1 MSDSP
6 PVSPVSRPNST
17 AKSKEKTTTPPNK
30 KTLNETRMKKLYY
43 EDGFTLGRDTLY
55 SVLKEKFPKD
65 PPSKKTVGTWLKN
78 QKIQQLFRGARNSGG
93 AGSFKP
99 ISPWH
104 SLSADLIDFTNKPAR
119 QWRYILVVID
129 NFSRFIHT
137 RKMTGKTAEK
147 TAKAMEDILESIKS
161 KFGKVPTYVL
171 SDDGPEF
178 KSDYMKV
185 LDKFKIQKRRTLAG
199 QPQSNGMVERAN
211 GRIKILMAKNKKI
224 HGGDWSQHLATA
236 TKVYNEYTNRSTKF
250 SPSKAVDLKK
260 DEWDILRKNVAKVQK
275 DENRE
280 QAADLEVGETVRLK
294 IPKGKLDKASDPSWS
309 EKIYRIAKIH
319 RKQATKQTSYRITGR
334 PDDLRYY
341 KSDLQVVNIGKIQ
354 SIPQKVKKKREKAEE
369 TPKVKRSAR
378 LKDKPEKSDRITRSA
393 KSKPKTKTKK
403 GEDEYEVEKVIER
416 KGSKVLVK
424 WKGYPNSDNTYEPIT
439 NLIDTAAY
447 KRFADTK

>member
-1 MSDSP
+1 
-6 PVSPVSRPNST
+6 
-17 AKSKEKTTTPPNK
+17 
-30 KTLNETRMKKLYY
+30 
-43 EDGFTLGRDTLY
+43 
-55 SVLKEKFPKD
+55 
-65 PPSKKTVGTWLKN
+65 
-78 QKIQQLFRGARNSGG
+78 
-93 AGSFKP
+93 
-99 ISPWH
+99 
-104 SLSADLIDFTNKPAR
+104 
-119 QWRYILVVID
+119 
-129 NFSRFIHT
+129 
-137 RKMTGKTAEK
+137 MTGKTAEK

-250 SPSKAVDLKK
+250 SPSKAVELKK

-378 LKDKPEKSDRITRSA
+378 LKDKPEKSDRITRST

-439 NLIDTAAY
+439 NLIDTSAY